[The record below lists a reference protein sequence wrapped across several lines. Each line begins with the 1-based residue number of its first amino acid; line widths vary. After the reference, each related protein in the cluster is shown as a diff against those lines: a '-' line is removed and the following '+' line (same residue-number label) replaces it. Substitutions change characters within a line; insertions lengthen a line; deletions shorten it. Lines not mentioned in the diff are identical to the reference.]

1 MPRGGKR
8 PGAGAPRSNL
18 NALKH
23 GRRAK
28 LDLVDAAIRLNM
40 PAARDSRIATAAAD
54 QARSPEDIPRLRASL
69 ERRLD
74 ALRWRVNRALANT
87 NPDAYDTLRRLSYPD
102 DSPHAGP
109 LPHPAFVAKNPA
121 FVAKSARRR
130 TVPPAGTRPPPN
142 NQTLRNALRTPLRA
156 AANHSN
162 TTESISNPVPAA
174 PRRRRGYP

>member
-40 PAARDSRIATAAAD
+40 PAARDSRIAAAAAD
-54 QARSPEDIPRLRASL
+54 QARSPEDIPRLQASL

-109 LPHPAFVAKNPA
+109 LPHPAFVAKKRPSPNSPA
-121 FVAKSARRR
+121 SRD
-130 TVPPAGTRPPPN
+130 
-142 NQTLRNALRTPLRA
+142 A
-156 AANHSN
+156 AAPEQSN
-162 TTESISNPVPAA
+162 VEERLEDASES
-174 PRRRRGYP
+174 RRQPLKHYGIYI